1 MLVGL
6 AASDPCVTPVP
17 ESVMLRVGFVAVLV
31 TVMLPFT
38 LPAAVGEKEAEKVA
52 L

>member
-1 MLVGL
+1 
-6 AASDPCVTPVP
+6 VTPVP
-17 ESVMLRVGFVAVLV
+17 DIAMLKVGLVAVLV

-38 LPAAVGEKEAEKVA
+38 LPAADGVKEAENVV